1 MAEEKWALPQLRS
14 IMPLEDGELR
24 QIMTYADSLPDAQ
37 ASHHLINL
45 LGDSPEAVEYTMTYL
60 KGRAKPSGRDNSAAE
75 PYANST
81 KGAPDPPAAQK
92 SDKAYDPPPGPPPGF
107 SEKSQPE
114 PPAAQKSD
122 NAYDAP
128 PGPPPGFS
136 EKSLPDYS
144 EKSQP
149 TISEKSQPHQDS

>member
-1 MAEEKWALPQLRS
+1 
-14 IMPLEDGELR
+14 MPLEDRELR
-24 QIMTYADSLPDAQ
+24 QIMTYADTLPDTQ

-60 KGRAKPSGRDNSAAE
+60 KGRAKPSDRDNSAAE

-81 KGAPDPPAAQK
+81 KETPDPPPVLPEPLAAQK

-107 SEKSQPE
+107 S
-114 PPAAQKSD
+114 
-122 NAYDAP
+122 
-128 PGPPPGFS
+128 G
-136 EKSLPDYS
+136 KSLPVYS

-149 TISEKSQPHQDS
+149 TISEKSQPDKDS